1 MIGALMSTPAIALSG
16 MNAAQNRLDAAA
28 HNVAN
33 VQTEPFRREQVLQ
46 QEQPSGGVSTSRSRA
61 SAEGSALEA
70 DMVEQMQA
78 SSVYLANLAV
88 FRTSDEMMGAL
99 VNMRA

>member
-1 MIGALMSTPAIALSG
+1 VVG
-16 MNAAQNRLDAAA
+16 
-28 HNVAN
+28 
-33 VQTEPFRREQVLQ
+33 
-46 QEQPSGGVSTSRSRA
+46 GGVSTSRSRA